1 MNCDIGL
8 QFANMHGFKS
18 RVRGEDSVPLKFYEK
33 VKINMTAGESTDYSS
48 QILIIYIT
56 IFNEYGEVV

>member
-1 MNCDIGL
+1 MNCD
-8 QFANMHGFKS
+8 S
-18 RVRGEDSVPLKFYEK
+18 GEDSVPLKFYEK